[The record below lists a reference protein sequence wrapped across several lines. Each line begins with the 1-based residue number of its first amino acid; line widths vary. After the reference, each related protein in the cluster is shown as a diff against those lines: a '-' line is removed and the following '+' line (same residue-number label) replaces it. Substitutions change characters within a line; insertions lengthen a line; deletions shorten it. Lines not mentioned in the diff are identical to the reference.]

1 MPLSAEYS
9 AFIEDL
15 LAPFG
20 AVSVRRM
27 FGGGGVYHEGVMF
40 ALIADDTLYLKADA
54 ETEGDFSAEGSR
66 PFEYRGKTRPV
77 SLSYWQ
83 VPERLYEDADELAEW
98 ARRAHA
104 AALRAHKPARTGKA
118 KG

>member
-1 MPLSAEYS
+1 MSLSAEYS

-15 LAPFG
+15 LEPFG

-27 FGGGGVYHEGVMF
+27 FGGGGVFHDGLMF
-40 ALIADDTLYLKADA
+40 ALIAEDTLYLKADA
-54 ETEGDFSAEGSR
+54 ETEKDFAAEGSR
-66 PFEYRGKTRPV
+66 RFEYRGKSRPV

-83 VPERLYEDADELAEW
+83 VPERLYEDSDELAAW

-104 AALRAHKPARTGKA
+104 AALRAQNSARAGRR
-118 KG
+118 

>member
-1 MPLSAEYS
+1 
-9 AFIEDL
+9 
-15 LAPFG
+15 
-20 AVSVRRM
+20 
-27 FGGGGVYHEGVMF
+27 MF

>member
-20 AVSVRRM
+20 AVNVRRM

-54 ETEGDFSAEGSR
+54 ETEGDFAAEGSR
-66 PFEYRGKTRPV
+66 PFEYRGKNRPI

-83 VPERLYEDADELAEW
+83 VPERLYEDTDELAEW
-98 ARRAHA
+98 ASRAFA
-104 AALRAHKPARTGKA
+104 AALRAQKPGRGSRR
-118 KG
+118 

>member
-9 AFIEDL
+9 TFIEDL
-15 LAPFG
+15 LSPFG

-27 FGGGGVYHEGVMF
+27 FGGGGVYHQGVMF
-40 ALIADDTLYLKADA
+40 ALISDDALYLKADA
-54 ETEGDFSAEGSR
+54 RTEADFAAEGSR
-66 PFEYRGKTRPV
+66 PFEYRGKSRPV
-77 SLSYWQ
+77 RLSYWQ

-104 AALRAHKPARTGKA
+104 AALRAQKPAR
-118 KG
+118 